1 MYVGWPDM
9 RTHQE
14 CWPLMK
20 RHSRLNEAKQNISK
34 VIPCLKMTIILL
46 HISLFLDHT
55 YVHNMKIHICQ
66 QISFSTTQALKNS
79 NCPYLYFRSYW
90 NDGRF
95 SPNRKMY
102 KPSQISSILWD
113 FVGNSFN
120 GIFAK
125 RVILHMIFIG
135 KIWTNLTNAI
145 MSKYFY
151 FHTYC
156 YLAWRSIWCNT

>member
-1 MYVGWPDM
+1 M
-9 RTHQE
+9 RQNKIFLRWYLVLKWQSFYFIYHYSWTTHT
-14 CWPLMK
+14 CIIWKFTYASRYLFPPLK
-20 RHSRLNEAKQNISK
+20 HWKK
-34 VIPCLKMTIILL
+34 
-46 HISLFLDHT
+46 
-55 YVHNMKIHICQ
+55 
-66 QISFSTTQALKNS
+66 S

-102 KPSQISSILWD
+102 RPSQKCSILWD

-156 YLAWRSIWCNT
+156 YLAWRSIWCNN